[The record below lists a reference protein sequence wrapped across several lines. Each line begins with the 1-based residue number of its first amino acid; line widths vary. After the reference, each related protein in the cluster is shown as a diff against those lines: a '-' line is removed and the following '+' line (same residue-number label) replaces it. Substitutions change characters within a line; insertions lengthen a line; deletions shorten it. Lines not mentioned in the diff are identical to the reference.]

1 MVVVV
6 SQDEKTKKKVLTLLH
21 GSTSVGLN
29 VPPGVKYQLQIFST
43 VSRKPIIGLPLTM
56 TAT

>member
-1 MVVVV
+1 MVV
-6 SQDEKTKKKVLTLLH
+6 SQDEKTKKKVLTPPH

-43 VSRKPIIGLPLTM
+43 VSRKPIIGLLLTM